1 MIKPALQ
8 LADLALQ
15 ILDLCIVILDL
26 SGQRCVQRIVVALRI
41 IHSLLCLLRFLPQ
54 LAPLRVQLIELAFQF
69 ASGLFIRCRIIGI
82 LHRCDLIAERAQ
94 TSLIVAVFVCGACL
108 IVSRLCLR
116 ELRIR
121 IIDPALIA
129 GDLVLISADLAVD
142 LRDLPVI
149 VRARRRRIALLIIIA
164 SGLIIRV
171 LQCVIRLIDS
181 VLRAIRSSFNLG
193 VLMMYLITAALWIYA
208 LFHTKIDAFCAA
220 GAGRVLKIIFFC
232 CCAVF
237 ALLLIFVAVS
247 GYSDTATKQEKAVIV
262 LGAGLRGE
270 RVTDL
275 LARRLDA
282 AYDYHLE
289 NPNAVIVVTGG
300 QGPGEDIP
308 EARAMKAYLVEKG
321 VPEKQIVEEASS
333 TSTEE
338 NFCFARE
345 ILEQHGLSQ
354 DEPVAYVTNAF
365 HCYRAAKY
373 AAAAG
378 FTNVN
383 AIPASI
389 GFSSVLPCYMREVMA
404 VLYYWVFRT

>member
-1 MIKPALQ
+1 MKIIFVWL
-8 LADLALQ
+8 LA
-15 ILDLCIVILDL
+15 IV
-26 SGQRCVQRIVVALRI
+26 
-41 IHSLLCLLRFLPQ
+41 F
-54 LAPLRVQLIELAFQF
+54 
-69 ASGLFIRCRIIGI
+69 
-82 LHRCDLIAERAQ
+82 
-94 TSLIVAVFVCGACL
+94 
-108 IVSRLCLR
+108 
-116 ELRIR
+116 
-121 IIDPALIA
+121 
-129 GDLVLISADLAVD
+129 
-142 LRDLPVI
+142 
-149 VRARRRRIALLIIIA
+149 
-164 SGLIIRV
+164 
-171 LQCVIRLIDS
+171 LIDS

-247 GYSDTATKQEKAVIV
+247 GYSDSAAKQEKAVIV

-321 VPEKQIVEEASS
+321 VPEKQILEEASS

-383 AIPASI
+383 ATPASI

>member
-1 MIKPALQ
+1 MKIIFVWL
-8 LADLALQ
+8 LA
-15 ILDLCIVILDL
+15 IV
-26 SGQRCVQRIVVALRI
+26 
-41 IHSLLCLLRFLPQ
+41 F
-54 LAPLRVQLIELAFQF
+54 
-69 ASGLFIRCRIIGI
+69 
-82 LHRCDLIAERAQ
+82 
-94 TSLIVAVFVCGACL
+94 
-108 IVSRLCLR
+108 
-116 ELRIR
+116 
-121 IIDPALIA
+121 
-129 GDLVLISADLAVD
+129 
-142 LRDLPVI
+142 
-149 VRARRRRIALLIIIA
+149 
-164 SGLIIRV
+164 
-171 LQCVIRLIDS
+171 LIDS

-300 QGPGEDIP
+300 QGPDEDI
-308 EARAMKAYLVEKG
+308 L
-321 VPEKQIVEEASS
+321 EEASS

>member
-1 MIKPALQ
+1 MKIIFVWL
-8 LADLALQ
+8 LA
-15 ILDLCIVILDL
+15 IV
-26 SGQRCVQRIVVALRI
+26 
-41 IHSLLCLLRFLPQ
+41 F
-54 LAPLRVQLIELAFQF
+54 
-69 ASGLFIRCRIIGI
+69 
-82 LHRCDLIAERAQ
+82 
-94 TSLIVAVFVCGACL
+94 
-108 IVSRLCLR
+108 
-116 ELRIR
+116 
-121 IIDPALIA
+121 
-129 GDLVLISADLAVD
+129 
-142 LRDLPVI
+142 
-149 VRARRRRIALLIIIA
+149 
-164 SGLIIRV
+164 
-171 LQCVIRLIDS
+171 LIDS

-193 VLMMYLITAALWIYA
+193 VLMMYLITAALWMYA

-308 EARAMKAYLVEKG
+308 EARGHESLSCGERRARRSKFWKKRP
-321 VPEKQIVEEASS
+321 VPPPRKIFA
-333 TSTEE
+333 
-338 NFCFARE
+338 FARNFGTARSFAGRTRRVCHQCVP
-345 ILEQHGLSQ
+345 L
-354 DEPVAYVTNAF
+354 
-365 HCYRAAKY
+365 YRAAKY

>member
-1 MIKPALQ
+1 MKIIFVWL
-8 LADLALQ
+8 LA
-15 ILDLCIVILDL
+15 IV
-26 SGQRCVQRIVVALRI
+26 
-41 IHSLLCLLRFLPQ
+41 F
-54 LAPLRVQLIELAFQF
+54 
-69 ASGLFIRCRIIGI
+69 
-82 LHRCDLIAERAQ
+82 
-94 TSLIVAVFVCGACL
+94 
-108 IVSRLCLR
+108 
-116 ELRIR
+116 
-121 IIDPALIA
+121 
-129 GDLVLISADLAVD
+129 
-142 LRDLPVI
+142 
-149 VRARRRRIALLIIIA
+149 
-164 SGLIIRV
+164 
-171 LQCVIRLIDS
+171 LIDS

-321 VPEKQIVEEASS
+321 VPEKQI
-333 TSTEE
+333 
-338 NFCFARE
+338 
-345 ILEQHGLSQ
+345 L
-354 DEPVAYVTNAF
+354 
-365 HCYRAAKY
+365 
-373 AAAAG
+373 
-378 FTNVN
+378 
-383 AIPASI
+383 
-389 GFSSVLPCYMREVMA
+389 
-404 VLYYWVFRT
+404 

>member
-1 MIKPALQ
+1 MKIIFVWL
-8 LADLALQ
+8 LA
-15 ILDLCIVILDL
+15 IV
-26 SGQRCVQRIVVALRI
+26 
-41 IHSLLCLLRFLPQ
+41 F
-54 LAPLRVQLIELAFQF
+54 
-69 ASGLFIRCRIIGI
+69 
-82 LHRCDLIAERAQ
+82 
-94 TSLIVAVFVCGACL
+94 
-108 IVSRLCLR
+108 
-116 ELRIR
+116 
-121 IIDPALIA
+121 
-129 GDLVLISADLAVD
+129 
-142 LRDLPVI
+142 
-149 VRARRRRIALLIIIA
+149 
-164 SGLIIRV
+164 
-171 LQCVIRLIDS
+171 LIDS

-275 LARRLDA
+275 LTRRLDA

-321 VPEKQIVEEASS
+321 VPEKQILEEASS

-338 NFCFARE
+338 NFCFARNFGTE
-345 ILEQHGLSQ
+345 RSFAGRTRRVCHQCVPLLPRSKIRCRRRLHKCERHPRL
-354 DEPVAYVTNAF
+354 
-365 HCYRAAKY
+365 YRL
-373 AAAAG
+373 
-378 FTNVN
+378 F
-383 AIPASI
+383 
-389 GFSSVLPCYMREVMA
+389 
-404 VLYYWVFRT
+404 FRTPLLYA

>member
-1 MIKPALQ
+1 MKIIFVWL
-8 LADLALQ
+8 LA
-15 ILDLCIVILDL
+15 IV
-26 SGQRCVQRIVVALRI
+26 
-41 IHSLLCLLRFLPQ
+41 F
-54 LAPLRVQLIELAFQF
+54 
-69 ASGLFIRCRIIGI
+69 
-82 LHRCDLIAERAQ
+82 
-94 TSLIVAVFVCGACL
+94 
-108 IVSRLCLR
+108 
-116 ELRIR
+116 
-121 IIDPALIA
+121 
-129 GDLVLISADLAVD
+129 
-142 LRDLPVI
+142 
-149 VRARRRRIALLIIIA
+149 
-164 SGLIIRV
+164 
-171 LQCVIRLIDS
+171 LIDS

-193 VLMMYLITAALWIYA
+193 VLMMYLITAALWMYA

-321 VPEKQIVEEASS
+321 VPGEANSGRS
-333 TSTEE
+333 VQYLHRGKFLLCAR
-338 NFCFARE
+338 NFGTARSFAERTRRVCHQCVPLLPRSKIRCRRRLHKCE
-345 ILEQHGLSQ
+345 RHPRL
-354 DEPVAYVTNAF
+354 
-365 HCYRAAKY
+365 YRL
-373 AAAAG
+373 
-378 FTNVN
+378 F
-383 AIPASI
+383 
-389 GFSSVLPCYMREVMA
+389 
-404 VLYYWVFRT
+404 FRTPLLYA

>member
-1 MIKPALQ
+1 MKIIFVWL
-8 LADLALQ
+8 LA
-15 ILDLCIVILDL
+15 IV
-26 SGQRCVQRIVVALRI
+26 
-41 IHSLLCLLRFLPQ
+41 F
-54 LAPLRVQLIELAFQF
+54 
-69 ASGLFIRCRIIGI
+69 
-82 LHRCDLIAERAQ
+82 
-94 TSLIVAVFVCGACL
+94 
-108 IVSRLCLR
+108 
-116 ELRIR
+116 
-121 IIDPALIA
+121 
-129 GDLVLISADLAVD
+129 
-142 LRDLPVI
+142 
-149 VRARRRRIALLIIIA
+149 
-164 SGLIIRV
+164 
-171 LQCVIRLIDS
+171 LIDS

-262 LGAGLRGE
+262 LGAG
-270 RVTDL
+270 
-275 LARRLDA
+275 
-282 AYDYHLE
+282 
-289 NPNAVIVVTGG
+289 IVVTGE

>member
-1 MIKPALQ
+1 MKILFVWL
-8 LADLALQ
+8 LA
-15 ILDLCIVILDL
+15 IV
-26 SGQRCVQRIVVALRI
+26 
-41 IHSLLCLLRFLPQ
+41 F
-54 LAPLRVQLIELAFQF
+54 
-69 ASGLFIRCRIIGI
+69 
-82 LHRCDLIAERAQ
+82 
-94 TSLIVAVFVCGACL
+94 
-108 IVSRLCLR
+108 
-116 ELRIR
+116 
-121 IIDPALIA
+121 
-129 GDLVLISADLAVD
+129 
-142 LRDLPVI
+142 
-149 VRARRRRIALLIIIA
+149 
-164 SGLIIRV
+164 
-171 LQCVIRLIDS
+171 LIDS

-321 VPEKQIVEEASS
+321 VPEKQILEDASS

-383 AIPASI
+383 AVPASI

-404 VLYYWVFRT
+404 VLYYWMFRT